1 MTVAQQIR
9 IDHEYAHYFGTL
21 EDRIKYAKQ
30 YEILDDQEPVNI
42 YTIASNYYHLGQF
55 DLAIPEFEKAL
66 ELYDRFGYDPSATW
80 TIYELGIV
88 YHKTGQLK
96 KEKNLYKKAEKEF
109 PDNPDLIYRQAILS
123 LTEGDDKDANRFIE
137 KYRYICKENLWTEA
151 DIVTDLAKLYSDA
164 GIPEKG
170 EKYFRQALLL
180 IEPASDNSWYVNNLA
195 RFLIDKDRNINEG
208 LELIKKPLDLNPE
221 NYEYLDT
228 EGWGLYK
235 QGKYQEAY
243 SNLQKSWD
251 LRMKYDI
258 YNYEAYLHLE
268 AAKKAVANQK

>member
-66 ELYDRFGYDPSATW
+66 VLYDKFGYDPSATW

-109 PDNPDLIYRQAILS
+109 PDNLDLIYRQAILS

-137 KYRYICKENLWTEA
+137 KYRYICKENWM
-151 DIVTDLAKLYSDA
+151 D
-164 GIPEKG
+164 
-170 EKYFRQALLL
+170 
-180 IEPASDNSWYVNNLA
+180 
-195 RFLIDKDRNINEG
+195 
-208 LELIKKPLDLNPE
+208 
-221 NYEYLDT
+221 
-228 EGWGLYK
+228 
-235 QGKYQEAY
+235 
-243 SNLQKSWD
+243 
-251 LRMKYDI
+251 
-258 YNYEAYLHLE
+258 
-268 AAKKAVANQK
+268 